1 MSAELVN
8 EIEALLH
15 SNPYSSVDI
24 QPLVRQYIAGMTV
37 LQSGPTRM
45 KFLNLLNQLEKA
57 GDIQF
62 GSNVHFQLAAT
73 IQGQIDESPILI
85 RSTIQFERRYAEQH
99 RPAAPAPR
107 IIHIGGDNSGI
118 INTGD
123 IQGPLVQTNS
133 APVTQTAAA
142 PAPAPLRKNLKYWV
156 TENPLVTAIISG
168 LLALLLGTWLLVK
181 WKVLH

>member
-8 EIEALLH
+8 EIEVLLH
-15 SNPYSSVDI
+15 GNPYSSVDI
-24 QPLVRQYIAGMTV
+24 QPLVRRYTEGMTV

-57 GDIQF
+57 GDIQV

-73 IQGQIDESPILI
+73 IQGQIDESPMLI
-85 RSTIQFERRYAEQH
+85 RSTIQFERRYAREH
-99 RPAAPAPR
+99 RPPAPAPP
-107 IIHIGGDNSGI
+107 IIQVGGDNSGI

-123 IQGPLVQTNS
+123 VQGSLVQGGS
-133 APVTQTAAA
+133 AGVPEAT
-142 PAPAPLRKNLKYWV
+142 PAPAPLRKNLKYWI
-156 TENPLVTAIISG
+156 TENPLVTAVIGG
-168 LLALLLGTWLLVK
+168 LLVLLLGTWLLVK

>member
-8 EIEALLH
+8 EIEDLLH
-15 SNPYSSVDI
+15 GNPYSSVDI
-24 QPLVRQYIAGMTV
+24 QPLVRRHMEGMTV

-57 GDIQF
+57 GDIQL

-73 IQGQIDESPILI
+73 IQGQIDEGPILI

-99 RPAAPAPR
+99 RPPAPAPP
-107 IIHIGGDNSGI
+107 IIHIGGDNSGV

-123 IQGPLVQTNS
+123 IQGSLVQATS
-133 APVTQTAAA
+133 ALIPPAATS
-142 PAPAPLRKNLKYWV
+142 PTPAPLRKNLKYWI
-156 TENPLVTAIISG
+156 TENPLIAAIIGG